1 VLLGWSQAPKSWATP
16 STDPSTVLAARDAP
30 ALRSAAAARIA
41 AIVLYGNPTG
51 PPTSPTTNVGTFAL
65 TLEGTDPRNNSDS
78 NVVGELGQGGW
89 DRGWWGRHGR
99 PSRS

>member
-41 AIVLYGNPTG
+41 AIVLYGNPHWTADQ
-51 PPTSPTTNVGTFAL
+51 PYNERRHLRP
-65 TLEGTDPRNNSDS
+65 DPR
-78 NVVGELGQGGW
+78 
-89 DRGWWGRHGR
+89 RHR
-99 PSRS
+99 PPE